1 MLALSVWILLYLAIG
16 KLKHLMTH
24 LQRHHQEICL
34 NDLNRIMAIHYQPLR
49 KNGENIINK
58 YDVRLMFFH
67 VLRMNKAAYP
77 KNLFLH
83 CLLQILIKK

>member
-49 KNGENIINK
+49 KNGENIRINK
-58 YDVRLMFFH
+58 
-67 VLRMNKAAYP
+67 ATYP
-77 KNLFLH
+77 KKIVSTLPFTDSD
-83 CLLQILIKK
+83 